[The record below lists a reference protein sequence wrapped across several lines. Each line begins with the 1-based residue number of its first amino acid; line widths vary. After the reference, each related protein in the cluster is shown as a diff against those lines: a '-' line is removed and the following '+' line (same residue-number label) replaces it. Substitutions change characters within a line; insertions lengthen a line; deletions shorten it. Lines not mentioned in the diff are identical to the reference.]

1 MNSVVE
7 KLVALMGEQY
17 EKHKAIRR
25 DVAFLKDEL
34 GSMNA
39 VLKKL
44 AGMEELDPQTMDWR
58 NQVMGMAF
66 DIEDSM
72 DDFMHRVCE
81 DANTDDT
88 GFIAKIRQYVNEL
101 RVRHHFTKQLQELK
115 SRVIEVS
122 ERRKRYK
129 LDEGA
134 YRSSFVAI
142 DTGSSAL
149 YTEAGNLVGIDDP
162 IDGILKLLDMEG
174 DASVQSLRVV
184 SIVGFGGLGKT
195 TLANEVYRKLRG
207 KYDCEIFI
215 SVSQRP
221 DLLSILS
228 RIIHKLGIAQLNHA
242 VQLEDL
248 IENIRGHLKY
258 RRYFVVVDDIWDAS
272 VWEILRCAFPDNL
285 EASKVI
291 TTTRIESVAKA
302 CCAYRPE
309 FIYRMRPLD
318 DQNSAKLFIV
328 ESDISLSSNLRTNP
342 TLEGM
347 RQVLK
352 LSYNNLPLHLKNCLL
367 YIGMYP
373 EDHSIEKEDLVR
385 LWAAE
390 GFVSNITDEDT
401 EKVAGSY
408 FNELVN
414 RSMIQPTYTDYNGE
428 VWRCKVHD
436 MILDLIRL
444 KSEEENFLRVVD
456 NARQM
461 ALSLQSRV
469 RRLSLHVAF
478 GENQDKATAA
488 SLNMTHIRS
497 FAVFGNSSFIPP
509 ISKFKCIRVLN
520 LKDRHTDEHESID
533 LTPIYKLF
541 QLRYLNVSRK
551 ARLPAQMRYL
561 KCLETLDLKKL
572 DGDVPS
578 DIVHLPYLMHW
589 LVPAGKKL
597 PDGICSMKSLC
608 TLRYFDVSVPRW
620 IGQHHNLSKL
630 LLTVNTLIQDDIDLL
645 AQLPNLCHLEL
656 DIRKSL
662 KERILI
668 HGGGVAFPVLK
679 YLLLSCF
686 KTWLLFETGAMPN
699 IQKLELKHDGRG
711 LEGDNPSVPEGIA
724 HLLNLKELHVVISD
738 GFSIGTGIT
747 EADAEA
753 TYRNALK
760 MHPRHRDI
768 KIRITLFCLVMTRPA
783 YLYDSDE
790 GETAQESQ

>member
-1 MNSVVE
+1 MAAVLQSASTGVMNSVVE

-66 DIEDSM
+66 DIEDSI

-142 DTGSSAL
+142 DTRISAL

-195 TLANEVYRKLRG
+195 TLANEVY
-207 KYDCEIFI
+207 
-215 SVSQRP
+215 Q
-221 DLLSILS
+221 
-228 RIIHKLGIAQLNHA
+228 
-242 VQLEDL
+242 
-248 IENIRGHLKY
+248 
-258 RRYFVVVDDIWDAS
+258 
-272 VWEILRCAFPDNL
+272 
-285 EASKVI
+285 
-291 TTTRIESVAKA
+291 
-302 CCAYRPE
+302 
-309 FIYRMRPLD
+309 
-318 DQNSAKLFIV
+318 
-328 ESDISLSSNLRTNP
+328 
-342 TLEGM
+342 
-347 RQVLK
+347 
-352 LSYNNLPLHLKNCLL
+352 
-367 YIGMYP
+367 
-373 EDHSIEKEDLVR
+373 DHSIEKEDLVR

-469 RRLSLHVAF
+469 
-478 GENQDKATAA
+478 
-488 SLNMTHIRS
+488 
-497 FAVFGNSSFIPP
+497 
-509 ISKFKCIRVLN
+509 
-520 LKDRHTDEHESID
+520 
-533 LTPIYKLF
+533 
-541 QLRYLNVSRK
+541 
-551 ARLPAQMRYL
+551 
-561 KCLETLDLKKL
+561 
-572 DGDVPS
+572 
-578 DIVHLPYLMHW
+578 
-589 LVPAGKKL
+589 
-597 PDGICSMKSLC
+597 
-608 TLRYFDVSVPRW
+608 PRW
-620 IGQHHNLSKL
+620 IGQPHNLSKL
-630 LLTVNTLIQDDIDLL
+630 LLTVNTLIQDDIDLM
-645 AQLPNLCHLEL
+645 AQLPNLCDLEL

-668 HGGGVAFPVLK
+668 HGDGVAFPVLK

-686 KTWLLFETGAMPN
+686 KPWLRFETGAMPN

-724 HLLNLKELHVVISD
+724 HLLNLKEFHVVISD

-753 TYRNALK
+753 TYRSAFK
-760 MHPRHRDI
+760 MHPRRRDI
-768 KIRITLFCLVMTRPA
+768 KIRITLFCLVMTLPA

-790 GETAQESQ
+790 GEVAQESQ